1 MISLDISASSSHVDP
16 MSTPPSRRYEA
27 SIYSTNSYT
36 HPYRH
41 GYRSSRSTSLEQL
54 VPKRRVGFESEVL
67 PANRTPSSKPRMS
80 SNGSENGGVTIEPK
94 KSYGIGGAGNIR
106 RPSDVIYP
114 VRLNADGTR
123 RRSSVWSSSP
133 DGKRTGI
140 MDRLFRRS
148 TSNGASE
155 RDQDENAIARR

>member
-1 MISLDISASSSHVDP
+1 MV
-16 MSTPPSRRYEA
+16 
-27 SIYSTNSYT
+27 
-36 HPYRH
+36 
-41 GYRSSRSTSLEQL
+41 L
-54 VPKRRVGFESEVL
+54 VVPGIFVGALLGEVL
-67 PANRTPSSKPRMS
+67 GWEYMTD
-80 SNGSENGGVTIEPK
+80 VT
-94 KSYGIGGAGNIR
+94 SCLSG

-148 TSNGASE
+148 TSNAASE
-155 RDQDENAIARR
+155 RDQDENALARG

>member
-1 MISLDISASSSHVDP
+1 MVSAARGIFVGVLGKLLEGVYVTDL
-16 MSTPPSRRYEA
+16 TFCPP
-27 SIYSTNSYT
+27 
-36 HPYRH
+36 
-41 GYRSSRSTSLEQL
+41 G
-54 VPKRRVGFESEVL
+54 
-67 PANRTPSSKPRMS
+67 
-80 SNGSENGGVTIEPK
+80 
-94 KSYGIGGAGNIR
+94 

-148 TSNGASE
+148 TSNGAPE

>member
-1 MISLDISASSSHVDP
+1 M
-16 MSTPPSRRYEA
+16 
-27 SIYSTNSYT
+27 
-36 HPYRH
+36 
-41 GYRSSRSTSLEQL
+41 
-54 VPKRRVGFESEVL
+54 
-67 PANRTPSSKPRMS
+67 PANRAPNSKPRMS
-80 SNGSENGGVTIEPK
+80 SNGSENGGLPIERK

-106 RPSDVIYP
+106 GCPSGSIVGMGLCVTDLTSCLSGRPSDVIYP

-123 RRSSVWSSSP
+123 RRSGVWSSSR

-155 RDQDENAIARR
+155 RD